1 MAGCYGKIPSL
12 GDFLSRNLPATFVE
26 GWDGWLRRV
35 MAGCAQSGGDWSDRY
50 LGAPIWRFVLSA
62 AAGAG
67 HARTGILVP
76 SVDRIGRC
84 FPLTVLDSLP
94 DDATSISAAVAWEE
108 GYERAEML
116 ALGAISQALEPEVFV
131 QRIADLPSPRGVPD
145 ATRPIVE
152 RWRSVTASARGTRFA
167 GAPGISGDLDT
178 LATTLALQLLAQ
190 GEAGYSI
197 WWHYDWEQRPATTA
211 MFAGLPPAE
220 AARAMLLGSSEDGEW
235 SA

>member
-50 LGAPIWRFVLSA
+50 LGSPIWRFVLSA
-62 AAGAG
+62 NAGGG
-67 HARTGILVP
+67 HARAGILVP

-84 FPLTVLDSLP
+84 FPLTILESLP
-94 DDATSISAAVAWEE
+94 NEATSIASAMAWEE

-116 ALGAISQALEPEVFV
+116 ALGAISQALEPEVFI
-131 QRIADLPSPRGVPD
+131 QRLADLPAPWNVPD
-145 ATRPIVE
+145 PASSTVE
-152 RWRSVTASARGTRFA
+152 RWRSASASGSGTRLP
-167 GAPGISGDLDT
+167 GAPGGAGDLAT
-178 LATTLALQLLAQ
+178 LAAALALPLLSQADT
-190 GEAGYSI
+190 GYSI
-197 WWHYDWEQRPATTA
+197 WWHFDWEERSAATA

-220 AARAMLLGSSEDGEW
+220 AACAMLLGASEDGGC
-235 SA
+235 SV

>member
-50 LGAPIWRFVLSA
+50 LGSPIWRFVLSA
-62 AAGAG
+62 GAGGG
-67 HARTGILVP
+67 HARAGILVP

-84 FPLTVLDSLP
+84 FPLTILEPLP
-94 DDATSISAAVAWEE
+94 DDSTSIAAAMAWEE

-116 ALGAISQALEPEVFV
+116 ALGAISQALEAEVFI
-131 QRIADLPSPRGVPD
+131 QRLADLQAPWAVRDPASPP
-145 ATRPIVE
+145 VE
-152 RWRSVTASARGTRFA
+152 RWRSTSASGFGTRLP
-167 GAPGISGDLDT
+167 GAPGGAGDLDT
-178 LATTLALQLLAQ
+178 FAAALALPLLAQ
-190 GEAGYSI
+190 TEAGYSI
-197 WWHYDWEQRPATTA
+197 WWHFDWEQRSAATM

-220 AARAMLLGSSEDGEW
+220 AACAMLLGHAEDGGW
-235 SA
+235 SL